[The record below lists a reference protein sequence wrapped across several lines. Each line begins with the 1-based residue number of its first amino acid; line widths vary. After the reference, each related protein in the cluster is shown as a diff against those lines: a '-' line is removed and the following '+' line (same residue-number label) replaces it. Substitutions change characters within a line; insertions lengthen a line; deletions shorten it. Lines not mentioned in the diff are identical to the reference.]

1 MIRTVTV
8 ADLMSRPVRRLTM
21 GARVPDAIRFLRKW
35 KIRGAPVL
43 DSHGRPVGV
52 FSFTDLAAAVMAPMI
67 DVPAPD
73 PGRARSK
80 AGKEFISPGWGSHF
94 EGFDDSRIS
103 DVMSPGIL
111 CVDPRAP
118 LADVLR
124 LMERRS
130 IHRVFVRKGAGP
142 LEGVL
147 TTMDVL
153 RWLRAELKPR
163 RRHRKPAQVG

>member
-1 MIRTVTV
+1 MNRTVTV
-8 ADLMSRPVRRLTM
+8 GDLMSRPVRRLPM
-21 GARVPDAIRFLRKW
+21 RARVPDAIRFLRKW
-35 KIRGAPVL
+35 RIRGAPVL
-43 DSHGRPVGV
+43 DSQGRPVGV
-52 FSFTDLAAAVMAPMI
+52 FSFTDLAAAVMAPMV
-67 DVPAPD
+67 DVPV
-73 PGRARSK
+73 PGRGRSK
-80 AGKEFISPGWGSHF
+80 AGGEFVSPGWGSHF

-147 TTMDVL
+147 TTMDVM
-153 RWLRAELKPR
+153 RWLRVELKPR
-163 RRHRKPAQVG
+163 RRHRKPARVG